1 MVKREVYFPNESE
14 KKGRRSV
21 MKVVNHLSY
30 HGEYGFRG
38 LGDLY
43 LPDSVNSRTRAAL
56 LIHGGGWSALDKS
69 SFAGVALY
77 LCQDLGMAVYN
88 INYRLCGQAPWPA
101 CGDDCLEAGTF
112 FLNASIPDFEGFD
125 RSRIV
130 IVGASAG
137 GHLALMTG
145 LRLPAERVAGIVSI
159 SGIADIRSDFSLHPD
174 RYVSAQPAPSG
185 FEADSV
191 VCSSTT
197 PNEWENGMGREGRD
211 YWEAQLSEYWD
222 SGLDD
227 SRIQRTER
235 TSLRKYP
242 SLDPSVAKGVS
253 SSLAATCKAN
263 GICFRKWLEDVLP
276 RLTTTPAGQIDLLIP
291 KGEAK

>member
-191 VCSSTT
+191 LCFFQPRTKGERHGTRRTRLLGGATVRIL
-197 PNEWENGMGREGRD
+197 GQRF
-211 YWEAQLSEYWD
+211 
-222 SGLDD
+222 DD

-235 TSLRKYP
+235 TSLRKYT
-242 SLDPSVAKGVS
+242 SLDPSVGKGTLGWCDWFGIAGVGKGQPFADKCEGGLRD
-253 SSLAATCKAN
+253 LAA
-263 GICFRKWLEDVLP
+263 G
-276 RLTTTPAGQIDLLIP
+276 
-291 KGEAK
+291 

>member
-1 MVKREVYFPNESE
+1 MNENE
-14 KKGRRSV
+14 KKGKRSV

-174 RYVSAQPAPSG
+174 RYNALCGHEVSEKDLEEISPINWVSRESPPILCTHEYQDNVVPIASAERFLEAARARGGRAEGFFYTMNESG
-185 FEADSV
+185 ISHRIWIPDS
-191 VCSSTT
+191 T
-197 PNEWENGMGREGRD
+197 PHKLYPCLE
-211 YWEAQLSEYWD
+211 
-222 SGLDD
+222 
-227 SRIQRTER
+227 ER
-235 TSLRKYP
+235 
-242 SLDPSVAKGVS
+242 
-253 SSLAATCKAN
+253 LAAFIQK
-263 GICFRKWLEDVLP
+263 VM
-276 RLTTTPAGQIDLLIP
+276 
-291 KGEAK
+291 